1 MLFRSGTAAT
11 GGHVERGRQPRAGGG
26 DGSHGRA
33 QREGTAATG
42 GRTERGRQPRA
53 GAWRGDGSHGQG
65 EETAATGGRSGE
77 GTAATGRHSS
87 HGQAR
92 QRGGWQPWA
101 GAGTHTAGFQ
111 LRTQTQDQRRPAGQ
125 ERGAD
130 RQTQRQRRQN
140 THWGKGQRAGT
151 RVDSQRRTTAEA
163 FSVAGHRGNADFSPS
178 PARTVDK
185 MTTTAWSRGPVG
197 QLLLPQGDGATGL
210 WNSSSEAPR
219 PASDPGDALGEDR
232 LTARAGA
239 PLSTGQVCPG
249 SQGTPAH
256 LAPKSKAAEH
266 GVPPAC
272 SPCAVLVFGLRGRC
286 NFSNFV
292 R

>member
-1 MLFRSGTAAT
+1 M
-11 GGHVERGRQPRAGGG
+11 
-26 DGSHGRA
+26 
-33 QREGTAATG
+33 
-42 GRTERGRQPRA
+42 
-53 GAWRGDGSHGQG
+53 
-65 EETAATGGRSGE
+65 
-77 GTAATGRHSS
+77 GRHSS
-87 HGQAR
+87 HGQAQ
-92 QRGGWQPWA
+92 QRGEWQPWA

-185 MTTTAWSRGPVG
+185 MTTTAWSRGPMG